1 MASDAKN
8 MDSDVSTG
16 LLDAITGH
24 VPDITG
30 HVLAIIGHVPDIAD
44 HVPNI
49 KRVKIMMSGAWPV
62 KPGHVPDIRA
72 GHNPEIS
79 YLGLEYRI

>member
-1 MASDAKN
+1 MASDVRN
-8 MDSDVSTG
+8 MARDVSTSHLG
-16 LLDAITGH
+16 AITFPGITGH
-24 VPDITG
+24 VP
-30 HVLAIIGHVPDIAD
+30 AIIGHVPDIAG